1 MIEGA
6 ELDSIVELAV
16 EAADRALLVTMGLF
30 RDPDLGVESKAYRSY
45 VTAADKEAELAIRH
59 LVAQE
64 RPGDGIIGEE
74 WAEVDSTTGVTWT
87 LDPIDGT
94 MSFVH
99 GVPGWSTLIGI
110 EDDEGPLVGVI
121 DVPAIGQRAVAARGR
136 GCKVDGRDARVS
148 AKTDLTEAT
157 ILTSGMLDYWTPD
170 ALDRVLTS
178 GAIVRT
184 WADGGWGYVLL
195 AEGRIDAMAD
205 MQLNEWDY
213 AASLVVVPEAGGAIA
228 VAPDSGVATVA
239 ASNGHL
245 QDQLLDTIFGP
256 SPR

>member
-1 MIEGA
+1 
-6 ELDSIVELAV
+6 
-16 EAADRALLVTMGLF
+16 MGLF

>member
-1 MIEGA
+1 VIEGA

-16 EAADRALLVTMGLF
+16 EAADRARAVTMSLF
-30 RDPDLGVESKAYRSY
+30 RDPDLGVESKTYRSY

-59 LVAQE
+59 LIAEE
-64 RPGDGIIGEE
+64 RPGDGVIGEE
-74 WAEVDSTTGVTWT
+74 WDDVDSTSGVTWT

-110 EDDEGPLVGVI
+110 EDEAGPLVGVI
-121 DVPAIGQRAVAARGR
+121 DVPAIGQRAVAGRGS
-136 GCKVDGRDARVS
+136 GCKVDGRDASVS
-148 AKTDLTEAT
+148 ATTDLAEAT
-157 ILTSGMLDYWTPD
+157 ILTSGLLDYWTPA

-228 VAPDSGVATVA
+228 VAPDGGVATVA
-239 ASNGHL
+239 ASNGHV
-245 QDQLLDTIFGP
+245 QDQLLDTIFGT
-256 SPR
+256 